1 MLEVYPNLFVGSMVD
16 YETIVSSQTGWA
28 IVHACKEPYHRRGWV
43 TGCGAFLRAIPSVL
57 LHEGETG

>member
-28 IVHACKEPYHRRGWV
+28 IVKQGDGVPA
-43 TGCGAFLRAIPSVL
+43 
-57 LHEGETG
+57 